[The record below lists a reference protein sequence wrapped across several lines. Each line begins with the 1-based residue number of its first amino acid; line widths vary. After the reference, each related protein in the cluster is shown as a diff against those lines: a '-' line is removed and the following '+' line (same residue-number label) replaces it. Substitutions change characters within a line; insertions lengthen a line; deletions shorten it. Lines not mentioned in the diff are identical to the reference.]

1 MTSSKHLAKEIQRMA
16 AITVDQAM
24 TPDPI
29 PVDPEAT
36 VEEIASLMV
45 KKNIHTLPVVDK
57 GKLVGV
63 VGKEDILRTLM
74 PGPE

>member
-1 MTSSKHLAKEIQRMA
+1 
-16 AITVDQAM
+16 M

-29 PVDPEAT
+29 TVDPEAT
-36 VEEIASLMV
+36 VEEVTTLMA

-74 PGPE
+74 PAGPE